1 MVVLLFVAQGQDW
14 KGHVFEGLWVK
25 TQGQAQSSGSYL
37 IIQRENTKE
46 LRPVHTKNGNYI
58 SVHTRFI
65 PGSLLPRPRPLPDEV
80 DISISCGGIS
90 EILVRNT
97 FSSASA
103 IKTMSSPGCRGR
115 HIPLTTCPIT
125 PLQSIVIDGSRN
137 VKYLIVNVAV
147 SKHGVE
153 VLNTFLGIDVV
164 TVL

>member
-1 MVVLLFVAQGQDW
+1 MYTVRDTKLMQMCRDSKTVKPRSSGRYSSQV
-14 KGHVFEGLWVK
+14 GHVK
-25 TQGQAQSSGSYL
+25 GQQCEWPSTSKSM
-37 IIQRENTKE
+37 
-46 LRPVHTKNGNYI
+46 
-58 SVHTRFI
+58 RFI

-80 DISISCGGIS
+80 DISISCWGIS

-97 FSSASA
+97 FSSASV

-125 PLQSIVIDGSRN
+125 PLQSIVNDGSRDVN
-137 VKYLIVNVAV
+137 QYLIVNVAV

-153 VLNTFLGIDVV
+153 VLNTFLGIDVE